1 MKFTKNNAV
10 IYAND
15 IGSIPAKLVG
25 LNEKQYENQMKRAS
39 GFKLR
44 GLASANSS
52 NTSN

>member
-25 LNEKQYENQMKRAS
+25 LNE
-39 GFKLR
+39 
-44 GLASANSS
+44 
-52 NTSN
+52 